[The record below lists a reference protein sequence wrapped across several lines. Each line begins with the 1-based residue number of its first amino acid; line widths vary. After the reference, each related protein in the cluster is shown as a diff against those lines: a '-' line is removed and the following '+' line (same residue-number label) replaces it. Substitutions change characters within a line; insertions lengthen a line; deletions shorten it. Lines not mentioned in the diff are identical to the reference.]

1 MHVAKENIY
10 IFSVASL
17 QYGKSEIME
26 SSKRWDCACAIAF
39 IEGFKTKLLEST

>member
-17 QYGKSEIME
+17 QYENRKLWNHRNAGTAHALSHL
-26 SSKRWDCACAIAF
+26 SKVLKQNF
-39 IEGFKTKLLEST
+39 